1 MRMCFCVLQG
11 RNLEDIP
18 RYNEISDRVNLSCE
32 NVHAGIQLLE
42 TRTNRLFRK
51 NLEIFPGNDAGVRCF
66 IDFCYNRLPHVMNF
80 PILSGKVFSKVWN
93 NHNWKRHRKKDIIN
107 LKYLDLNASD
117 FQATDEIIQDWL
129 MFHVISSRVR
139 ARYNTYSPS
148 LLVGGL
154 INRRGRKST

>member
-1 MRMCFCVLQG
+1 MFDTNAYVRLINNVDHIKYDSSRVIYYKIEASIKTFSHHIRRSVLVTCVLQG

-80 PILSGKVFSKVWN
+80 PILSGKVFSKVR
-93 NHNWKRHRKKDIIN
+93 NHHN
-107 LKYLDLNASD
+107 
-117 FQATDEIIQDWL
+117 
-129 MFHVISSRVR
+129 
-139 ARYNTYSPS
+139 
-148 LLVGGL
+148 
-154 INRRGRKST
+154 